1 MWFPNTAFS
10 FRISIRRSGITRRG
24 GGAEGAEYHVLG
36 ERRTLGGIAA
46 LAVGYA
52 VGGLTQWAQRWWE
65 RSGITQ
71 RARRWWE
78 RGVSRGGRGGYRKA
92 VS

>member
-46 LAVGYA
+46 LAVA
-52 VGGLTQWAQRWWE
+52 TQ
-65 RSGITQ
+65 
-71 RARRWWE
+71 
-78 RGVSRGGRGGYRKA
+78 
-92 VS
+92 